1 MYIIIITIQTDGY
14 VKGDLA
20 IAMYNV
26 HCTYSS
32 RTSSSSPFRQMDMS
46 KVSKLPFI
54 WSSLKF
60 TDIHLH
66 SRDTR
71 AMASFGSS
79 WSFARSRGEFLTNQL
94 NISWQQ
100 RNSTL
105 ANHFKNVVF
114 RTAQLGF
121 WEWRLDFIW
130 LWTGFLQTYFVKKQ
144 VTGISRGLFQ
154 FPANYYQPR
163 SLRKGELYGSHDS
176 NDPSCLFIEESEG
189 SAHTYLSH
197 RWSLWWRFMMSMT
210 TIIIDP
216 LLHTR

>member
-1 MYIIIITIQTDGY
+1 MSNSYSPLRQMDMSKVI
-14 VKGDLA
+14 LPLS
-20 IAMYNV
+20 
-26 HCTYSS
+26 CTYSS
-32 RTSSSSPFRQMDMS
+32 RTSSSS
-46 KVSKLPFI
+46 LI
-54 WSSLKF
+54 GSSLKF
-60 TDIHLH
+60 TDIIIHLH

-154 FPANYYQPR
+154 FPANYYHPR
-163 SLRKGELYGSHDS
+163 YLPEKANYTGATTPTTLRAFSLKKVKALLILTSAIGETLYYILSVI
-176 NDPSCLFIEESEG
+176 FIFI
-189 SAHTYLSH
+189 HKQVCWPNNT
-197 RWSLWWRFMMSMT
+197 WF
-210 TIIIDP
+210 
-216 LLHTR
+216 